1 MSEWKFKLAGVLGH
15 GLVGSLFTTTRVKR
29 LGAENYLQFREQNQP
44 VLFVLWHG
52 QLLPLVHYHQG
63 ENIVVLVSEHAD
75 GEYISRVAH
84 RYGFGTARGSST
96 RGGSKGLRGLVR
108 AVRDGRDIGITPDGP
123 KGPRQVFKPGAL
135 VAAQL
140 TGVPIIPMAVGA
152 GSAWS
157 FESWDQFRVPKPLTR
172 LGIVYGDPVRVPR
185 EMDEEAMAA
194 MAAQLGATLNRL
206 TAQADEL
213 ARGEAG

>member
-1 MSEWKFKLAGVLGH
+1 MSEWKFKLAGVLGQ
-15 GLVGSLFTTTRVKR
+15 GLLGGLFTTTRLKR
-29 LGAENYLQFREQNQP
+29 IGAENYLKFREQKQP
-44 VLFVLWHG
+44 ILFVIWHG

-123 KGPRQVFKPGAL
+123 RGPAKVFKPGAL

-140 TGVPIIPMAVGA
+140 TGVPIVPMAVGSD
-152 GSAWS
+152 SAWS
-157 FESWDQFRVPKPLTR
+157 FESWDRFSVPKPLTR
-172 LGIVYGDPVRVPR
+172 MRIVYGEPVHVPR
-185 EMDEEAMAA
+185 EMDQDETAA
-194 MAAQLGATLNRL
+194 MAARLGETLNRL
-206 TAQADEL
+206 TAKAEQL
-213 ARGEAG
+213 ARDGK